1 MIWFKD
7 KIGSFRQ
14 TSVSSF
20 KQTLFL
26 EWNCVPVIKIYVHS
40 SRYTPW
46 QPESH
51 EHYSYDLLFDKHSRL
66 KYFTCQI
73 LTAEL
78 WSLALHL
85 FVCSSLLTGQGS
97 FAPELLARCGYW
109 DGAVMCVKPKHLV
122 TVCRN
127 NPRKCSPKARW
138 LRSYFL
144 WRGGYQTPHMVTGS
158 WLKQWGDPTGLPLS
172 DKGLPGARSQTAQV
186 SEAEL
191 LCTLIGAADSHEQA
205 GTARSH

>member
-1 MIWFKD
+1 MRTSFIFLWFKDEKTDSKFLLNILPKYFPLTISVFPFPRFPYFLFLKINVIWFKD

-51 EHYSYDLLFDKHSRL
+51 EHYSYDLLFDKHSGL

-85 FVCSSLLTGQGS
+85 FVRSSLPTGQGS
-97 FAPELLARCGYW
+97 FAPELFARCG
-109 DGAVMCVKPKHLV
+109 
-122 TVCRN
+122 
-127 NPRKCSPKARW
+127 
-138 LRSYFL
+138 
-144 WRGGYQTPHMVTGS
+144 
-158 WLKQWGDPTGLPLS
+158 
-172 DKGLPGARSQTAQV
+172 
-186 SEAEL
+186 
-191 LCTLIGAADSHEQA
+191 
-205 GTARSH
+205 